1 MFTGIIEGTA
11 NLKKISKNKNNFSYI
26 FSCKLPVKKKD
37 IGTSI
42 SINGVCLTLVKFSKK
57 KRNNDLYFDISPET
71 LKITNLINSKVG
83 DLFNIEKSLKFG
95 DEIAGHF
102 VQGHVDD
109 IGKIKSFIKIKNSW
123 QIWIQIKS
131 KFKKF
136 LITKGSVSVNGISL
150 TINNIKNN
158 MFRVDII
165 PHTFNKTNLN
175 KLKKN
180 STVNIEYDL
189 LIKFLKQNVK

>member
-1 MFTGIIEGTA
+1 M
-11 NLKKISKNKNNFSYI
+11 SYI
-26 FSCKLPVKKKD
+26 FQLPLNDNDAITHVIK
-37 IGTSI
+37 
-42 SINGVCLTLVKFSKK
+42 TLWS
-57 KRNNDLYFDISPET
+57 
-71 LKITNLINSKVG
+71 
-83 DLFNIEKSLKFG
+83 
-95 DEIAGHF
+95 
-102 VQGHVDD
+102 
-109 IGKIKSFIKIKNSW
+109 
-123 QIWIQIKS
+123 
-131 KFKKF
+131 FKKF

>member
-26 FSCKLPVKKKD
+26 FSSKLPVKKK
-37 IGTSI
+37 ILALQ

-71 LKITNLINSKVG
+71 LKITNLINSKIG

-109 IGKIKSFIKIKNSW
+109 IGKIKSFYKIKNSW
-123 QIWIQIKS
+123 
-131 KFKKF
+131 
-136 LITKGSVSVNGISL
+136 
-150 TINNIKNN
+150 
-158 MFRVDII
+158 
-165 PHTFNKTNLN
+165 
-175 KLKKN
+175 
-180 STVNIEYDL
+180 
-189 LIKFLKQNVK
+189 